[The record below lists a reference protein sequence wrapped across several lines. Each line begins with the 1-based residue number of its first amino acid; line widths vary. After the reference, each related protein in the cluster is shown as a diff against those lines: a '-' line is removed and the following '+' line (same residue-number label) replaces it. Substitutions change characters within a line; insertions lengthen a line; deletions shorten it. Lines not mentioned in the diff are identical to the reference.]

1 MLFNIIEAENVK
13 TKVNIDLVSK
23 SKSAYFALE
32 TVLKKH
38 KWRTT
43 CEKRKTT
50 CENNTYYNTN

>member
-32 TVLKKH
+32 TVLKKQNYLWKQYILQH
-38 KWRTT
+38 
-43 CEKRKTT
+43 
-50 CENNTYYNTN
+50 